1 MKKILAL
8 IVSVA
13 LCVTDVCAMP
23 KNELIPVSYTHLDVY
38 KRQYCDS
45 RGTDVSDTYG
55 T

>member
-23 KNELIPVSYTHLDVY
+23 KNELILHENTQEQYPLNQRLTHRLLF
-38 KRQYCDS
+38 
-45 RGTDVSDTYG
+45 
-55 T
+55 